1 MKSEPNKKKAQAPQE
16 EQGEKAPLWIISFAD
31 MISLL
36 MAFFV
41 MLLTMADTQSGK
53 LCNPG
58 EGVFERTVFGFKSTV
73 SGLGLP
79 GLFGKAG
86 EPAYFE
92 YGKSHY
98 NVAGDSNDVEGR
110 VIDASEERV
119 RRLFGQVRK
128 GMKTYSRLQKST
140 RINFAVTPIVFEA
153 GQAELDED
161 DKRFLKKF
169 GANLEESGNIQTDIY
184 IMGGA
189 TEKLPEEQQWIL
201 SVRRAK
207 AAGDYLRS
215 VMSERRQ
222 VPVYC
227 WGSGENLQ
235 MVGTEAGGQRQPQIL
250 IAVLNTDSH

>member
-41 MLLTMADTQSGK
+41 MLLTMANTQSGK

-58 EGVFERTVFGFKSTV
+58 EGIFERTVFGFKSTV
-73 SGLGLP
+73 SGFGLP
-79 GLFGKAG
+79 GLFGKAN

-98 NVAGDSNDVEGR
+98 NVAGDSNDIDRR

-128 GMKTYSRLQKST
+128 GMKTYSRLEKST
-140 RINFAVTPIVFEA
+140 RINFAVTPIIFET

-161 DKRFLKKF
+161 DKLFLKKF
-169 GANLEESGNIQTDIY
+169 SANLEESGNFQRGIY
-184 IMGGA
+184 IIGVA
-189 TEKLPEEQQWIL
+189 TEKLPEQQKWML
-201 SVRRAK
+201 SLRRAK

-227 WGSGENLQ
+227 WGSGENHQ
-235 MVGTEAGGQRQPQIL
+235 MLGSEAAGHHQPQIL
-250 IAVLNTDSH
+250 IAVLNTD

>member
-1 MKSEPNKKKAQAPQE
+1 MKSVPNKKKAQAPQE

-41 MLLTMADTQSGK
+41 MLLTMANTQSGK

-58 EGVFERTVFGFKSTV
+58 EGIFERTVFGFKSTV

-98 NVAGDSNDVEGR
+98 DVAGDSNDVDRR

-128 GMKTYSRLQKST
+128 GMKTYSRQQKSA

-161 DKRFLKKF
+161 DKQFLKKF
-169 GANLEESGNIQTDIY
+169 SVNLEEAGNFQTGIY
-184 IMGGA
+184 IMGVA
-189 TEKLPEEQQWIL
+189 TEELPEGQKWIL
-201 SVRRAK
+201 SVRRAR

-222 VPVYC
+222 VPVHC

-235 MVGTEAGGQRQPQIL
+235 MLGTEAAGQRQPQIL
-250 IAVLNTDSH
+250 IAVLH

>member
-41 MLLTMADTQSGK
+41 MLLTMADTKSGK

-58 EGVFERTVFGFKSTV
+58 EGVFERTVFGFRSTI
-73 SGLGLP
+73 SGMGLP
-79 GLFGKAG
+79 GLFGKAR
-86 EPAYFE
+86 EPESFE

-98 NVAGDSNDVEGR
+98 NMAGDSNDADGR
-110 VIDASEERV
+110 TIDASEERV
-119 RRLFGQVRK
+119 RRLFEQVRK
-128 GMKTYSRLQKST
+128 GMKTYSRPQKDG
-140 RINFAVTPIVFEA
+140 RINFAVTPIVFQQ

-161 DKRFLKKF
+161 DKQFLKQF
-169 GANLEESGNIQTDIY
+169 CANLEEAGDIQRDVY
-184 IMGGA
+184 IMGVT
-189 TEKLPEEQQWIL
+189 TEELPEQQKWIL

-215 VMSERRQ
+215 VMSEQRR
-222 VPVYC
+222 VPVHC
-227 WGSGENLQ
+227 WGCGGNPQWLG
-235 MVGTEAGGQRQPQIL
+235 MEAAVQRQPQIL
-250 IAVLNTDSH
+250 IAVLHE